1 MINNKMI
8 RMLIFFRCI
17 TIDIEE
23 IDKSVV
29 EPKKAIMN

>member
-8 RMLIFFRCI
+8 RILIFFKCI
-17 TIDIEE
+17 TLDVEE